1 MGTLKPQPK
10 RKRSITAFISP
21 SKEILRSPSKQRSVS
36 EIGEEEEPDT
46 LEEDLR
52 AYLDLQLE
60 LAQAM
65 RATFSQAGKLPGLST
80 KVMET
85 IPIDAPSHG
94 DGTGGTAEEPD
105 SPGNDN
111 AKKYHLDGGFSRSA
125 AH

>member
-46 LEEDLR
+46 LEEDMR

-85 IPIDAPSHG
+85 IPRGRYWRYGRRTGYSGERQFEEVPS
-94 DGTGGTAEEPD
+94 
-105 SPGNDN
+105 
-111 AKKYHLDGGFSRSA
+111 RW
-125 AH
+125 